1 MHFHSCS
8 ELDMI
13 TIGECVKIIRNCAFY
28 CYFSLKSITIPS
40 SVIFMD
46 VNAFQSCFELE
57 TVTIGECENNRELYI
72 LLLFIIGN
80 YHSS

>member
-40 SVIFMD
+40 SVISMD
-46 VNAFQSCFELE
+46 DNAFQLCSELE
-57 TVTIGECENNRELYI
+57 TVTIGECLKIIENYI
-72 LLLFIIGN
+72 YYYCL
-80 YHSS
+80 